1 MLPVFRQDFL
11 QESDMSLLE
20 VTSDHGT
27 FVVEAVSPPG
37 LRGVADI
44 DDVVG
49 VAEVSLEAVLD
60 SIARI
65 GNATAEKLAAM
76 KVDQGEVTLGVKFS
90 AKGGFFFAEVAGEA
104 TLTVKLT
111 FKGKPS

>member
-1 MLPVFRQDFL
+1 
-11 QESDMSLLE
+11 MSLLE
-20 VTSDHGT
+20 VTSNHGT
-27 FVVEAVSPPG
+27 FIVETVSPPG
-37 LRGVADI
+37 LKGVADT
-44 DDVVG
+44 DDVIDT
-49 VAEVSLEAVLD
+49 ASASLDAVLD
-60 SIARI
+60 SITRI
-65 GNATAEKLAAM
+65 GNATAEKLAEM

>member
-1 MLPVFRQDFL
+1 MA
-11 QESDMSLLE
+11 LLE
-20 VTSDHGT
+20 LTSNHGN
-27 FVVEAVSPPG
+27 FIVETVSPPG
-37 LRGVADI
+37 LKGVADT
-44 DDVVG
+44 DDIVET
-49 VAEVSLEAVLD
+49 AEASLEAVLD

-65 GNATAEKLAAM
+65 GNATAEKLSAM
-76 KVDQGEVTLGVKFS
+76 KVEQGEVTLGVKFS

>member
-1 MLPVFRQDFL
+1 
-11 QESDMSLLE
+11 MSLLK
-20 VTSDHGT
+20 VDSKYGT
-27 FVVEAVSPPG
+27 FLVEPVSPPG
-37 LRGVADI
+37 LKGVADTDNVI
-44 DDVVG
+44 G
-49 VAEVSLEAVLD
+49 TAEASLEEVLD

-76 KVDQGEVTLGVKFS
+76 KVNQGEVTLGVKFS

-111 FKGKPS
+111 FKGEPS